1 MGMNTEEKLTRLKEI
16 LRAMG
21 TVLVAYSGGV
31 DSSFLAFAANEA
43 LGKKALAVFGHS
55 PTCPPEDFAVANSL
69 SQKLGL
75 NYRVIETNEL
85 EDPQFV
91 ANDQNRCYYCK
102 TELFQKLQ
110 NIAKAEGITWVAD
123 GTNSDDVGD
132 YRPGRRA
139 CAELNIRSPLLE
151 VGFSKDEIRQL
162 SRKYDLPTWDKPSSP
177 CLASRIPYGTSV
189 TADVIGKIAA
199 GELYLRSLGIRT
211 LRLRHHGDI
220 ARIEIDEKD
229 MARVL
234 NDETRREIVKRLKA
248 IGYLY
253 VTLDLTGYKTGSLNA
268 VLSETAKNS

>member
-16 LRAMG
+16 LREMG

>member
-1 MGMNTEEKLTRLKEI
+1 MNTEEKMIRLKEI
-16 LRAMG
+16 LREMG

-31 DSSFLAFAANEA
+31 DSTFLAFAAHET
-43 LGKKALAVFGHS
+43 LGNKALAVFGHS
-55 PTCPPEDFAVANSL
+55 QTCPPEDFVGANSL
-69 SQKLGL
+69 SKKLGL
-75 NYRVIETNEL
+75 NYRVIETDEL
-85 EDPQFV
+85 ADPQFV

-110 NIAKAEGITWVAD
+110 NIASAEGIKWVVD

-151 VGFSKDEIRQL
+151 VGFSKEELRQL
-162 SRKYDLPTWDKPSSP
+162 SHKYDLPTWDKPASP
-177 CLASRIPYGTSV
+177 CLASRIPYGTPV
-189 TADVIGKIAA
+189 TADVVGKIAA

-220 ARIEIDEKD
+220 ARIEIEEKD

-253 VTLDLTGYKTGSLNA
+253 VTLDLTGYRTGSLNA
-268 VLSETAKNS
+268 VLAESAKKG